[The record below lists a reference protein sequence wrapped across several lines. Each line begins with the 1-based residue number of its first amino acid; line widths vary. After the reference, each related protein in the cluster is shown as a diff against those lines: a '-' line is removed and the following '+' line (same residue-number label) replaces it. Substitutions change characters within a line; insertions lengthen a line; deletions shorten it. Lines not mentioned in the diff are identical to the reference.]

1 MYLLGERDSDD
12 DNITR
17 IIVGVTVGVS
27 VSIIIGIIIV
37 IFFVCCAKWGK
48 QDRLW

>member
-27 VSIIIGIIIV
+27 VLIIIGI